1 MEFKKLSMQ
10 VIGMQHILS
19 FLYHIFVL
27 FLNQFYVSLVFYSIF
42 FNPVGKNHVFLQEF
56 VLG

>member
-1 MEFKKLSMQ
+1 MESKKLSVQ

-19 FLYHIFVL
+19 FLYHIFSL
-27 FLNQFYVSLVFYSIF
+27 FLNQFYVSLVFYSTF
-42 FNPVGKNHVFLQEF
+42 FNPAGKNHVFLQEF